1 MGQYYIGV
9 NTKRRE
15 RIHPHAFG
23 DGLKLREF
31 CGSSHG
37 FLMGL
42 AMLLRNDDFTDY
54 LKGENLDSITAEA
67 CRVRVG
73 PSTTYAG
80 RWAGDPIE
88 VVGDYSKDGL
98 YGIAMDEYEDI
109 SMRVVEHMAEDSR
122 TKDLMHEKIRW
133 RFAIPTMCEEDEL
146 VAYGRI
152 FGSLRG
158 EE

>member
-42 AMLLRNDDFTDY
+42 AMLLRNDDYTDR
-54 LKGENLDSITAEA
+54 LRGEDLGSIT
-67 CRVRVG
+67 VG
-73 PSTTYAG
+73 PSAAYAG

-88 VVGDYSKDGL
+88 VIGDYSKGGL
-98 YGIAMDEYEDI
+98 YGIAMAEYEDI
-109 SMRVVEHMAEDSR
+109 SMRVVEQMAEDSR

-133 RFAIPTMCEEDEL
+133 RFAIPAMCEEDEL